1 MAVRFIVHSFCYNEV
16 SKRKENNIMN
26 IIWYLFVC
34 GSFFGSAYVI
44 SKNKENKRL
53 RARLNAMEEPID
65 RQFINMAA

>member
-1 MAVRFIVHSFCYNEV
+1 
-16 SKRKENNIMN
+16 MN